1 MLAIVG
7 KQVTMEEEC
16 HGLHIDVS
24 AVLSTILSE
33 LGAVTEYRVLRDS
46 LPQRLAVLLQCRCVL
61 LYQPV
66 GETLQFVAG
75 SFAEQRGWSGELLA
89 VAHINP
95 ISFSSAL
102 PEARAWRDRRI
113 VYFPV
118 NRPTQVALPLMY
130 RQCLVGVLT
139 AFLAGPEREGQTAV
153 YWSVEESAALEV
165 IAGIVALLLEN
176 TRLLERDL
184 ARIHELSL
192 LNSISNQINCSPY
205 EWEHLRNSVLQRVR
219 EIAHADLCML
229 VMPAMSV
236 ALEDE
241 ASWITPALREMLFA
255 HFRASEAPE
264 SLIIER
270 PGHTQDTQVM
280 AYLEQLPSDIKTFFA
295 LPLLSN
301 HLAEQGEGAL
311 LRASSGTQPERMQ
324 KPGVPGMIVGGY
336 RQAYKLRR
344 EEEMMLQ
351 VLANQTCTAMERYH
365 LEEEKRRL
373 DRLALLGEMA
383 ANVAHEVRNP
393 LASIKT
399 SMQMLRDD
407 LVGSIAQPEASEQAR
422 WAQTSIEVVLKE
434 VERLDAIVRDLLLF
448 ARPRQLH
455 RVQCDLTAVCD
466 RVLDLL
472 QPQCAA
478 AKVVVHRN
486 FADLPAVWVDIGQM
500 EQILF
505 NLVTNA
511 LQAMPDGGVL
521 TITCRSISPDLAS
534 QPGLTGSMLET
545 YSPYYHGT
553 GGSSPQQGPASSA
566 LAWVEIAISDTG
578 VGIAPEQIGR
588 IFQPFFTT
596 KAHGIGLGLAITR
609 RLVEDHGGYIRVE
622 GRFGYGATIIVRLP
636 VLADHGQPGEI
647 I

>member
-1 MLAIVG
+1 
-7 KQVTMEEEC
+7 
-16 HGLHIDVS
+16 
-24 AVLSTILSE
+24 VLSTILSE
-33 LGAVTEYRVLRDS
+33 LGAMTDYHVLRDS
-46 LPQRLAVLLQCRCVL
+46 LPRRLAVLLKCRCVL

-75 SFAEQRGWSGELLA
+75 SFAEQPGWSGELLA

-95 ISFSSAL
+95 ISLTYAV
-102 PEARAWRDRRI
+102 PEAWAWRDRRI
-113 VYFPV
+113 VYFPSS
-118 NRPTQVALPLMY
+118 RPTQVVLPLIY
-130 RQCLVGVLT
+130 RQSVVGVLT
-139 AFLAGPEREGQTAV
+139 AFHAQPEHEGQPIVCWCAD
-153 YWSVEESAALEV
+153 ESTSLEA
-165 IAGIVALLLEN
+165 IAGTVALLLEN
-176 TRLLERDL
+176 TRLLERDR

-192 LNSISNQINCSPY
+192 LNSISNQINCALY
-205 EWEHLRNSVLQRVR
+205 EWEQLRGIVLQRVR
-219 EIAHADLCML
+219 EISQADLCAL
-229 VMPAMSV
+229 LTPVVSAMS
-236 ALEDE
+236 ADGP
-241 ASWITPALREMLFA
+241 SWVTPALREMLFA
-255 HFRASEAPE
+255 HFRTYESSA

-270 PGHTQDTQVM
+270 PGHAQDTQAM
-280 AYLEQLPSDIKTFFA
+280 AYLAQLPVDIKTFFA

-301 HLAEQGEGAL
+301 HTTGRSEGAL
-311 LRASSGTQPERMQ
+311 LRATNGVQPE
-324 KPGVPGMIVGGY
+324 KIHVPAVLGMIVGGY

-351 VLANQTCTAMERYH
+351 VLANQTCTAMERQR

-373 DRLALLGEMA
+373 DRLASLGEMA

-399 SMQMLRDD
+399 SMQMLMDD
-407 LVGSIAQPEASEQAR
+407 LAGNAAESEASEQAR

-434 VERLDAIVRDLLLF
+434 VERLDGIVRELLLF

-455 RVQCDLTAVCD
+455 RVKCDVVEICD

-478 AKVVVHRN
+478 ANVAVHRV
-486 FADLPAVWVDIGQM
+486 FADLPTLWVDIGQL

-505 NLVTNA
+505 NLFTNA

-521 TITCRSISPDLAS
+521 TVTCRSIAAEHIC
-534 QPGLTGSMLET
+534 QHGLET
-545 YSPYYHGT
+545 DVSETCDTYSCHGKSEAPCLLET
-553 GGSSPQQGPASSA
+553 DGSLVQ
-566 LAWVEIAISDTG
+566 WVEIAISDTG
-578 VGIAPEQIGR
+578 MGIPPEQVGR

-609 RLVEDHGGYIRVE
+609 RLVEDHGGYIHVE

-636 VLADHGQPGEI
+636 VRGDV
-647 I
+647 